1 MKMVNIF
8 ITGVL
13 LIVFT
18 HSLYADD
25 SIVIKQDLLYD
36 KYTLEKDTYAYNK
49 TTRVIQWDVI
59 KKCLRRIDNFEHQFM
74 VNGILQ
80 NYKNKNGHAP
90 LVKNF
95 KKTKWNRYTDSL
107 GVKQNQGIPLY
118 DETDFNEPVLYA
130 RDGSYIA
137 IVSDTLDFY
146 KVAIAC
152 IKGEWYV
159 PRKYVYDL
167 GPVRFNKVIVIDRT
181 NQNIVTLEHVNNEW
195 LVRSKNPATT
205 GLEKPPFKSATPVG
219 IFVLQ
224 NKLYKM
230 IYLEDGSD
238 EVAGYAPYANRI
250 SDGAYIHGIPVNL
263 PHTEMIEYSSTLGT
277 TPRSHMCVRNAT
289 SHAKFIY
296 DWAPKY
302 GALVCVIE

>member
-1 MKMVNIF
+1 MKIKSMF
-8 ITGVL
+8 IACVL
-13 LIVFT
+13 MFVFSY
-18 HSLYADD
+18 SLHADD
-25 SIVIKQDLLYD
+25 TIIIRQDLLYD

-49 TTRVIQWDVI
+49 TTRIIQWDII
-59 KKCLRRIDNFEHQFM
+59 KKCLRRIDNFEHEFM
-74 VNGILQ
+74 ANGILQ
-80 NYKNKNGHAP
+80 NYKNRNGHPP

-95 KKTKWNRYTDSL
+95 RKTKWNSYTDSL

-118 DETDFNEPVLYA
+118 DEADLEKPVLYA

-159 PRKYVYDL
+159 PREYVYHL
-167 GPVRFNKVIVIDRT
+167 GLVRFNKVVVIDLT
-181 NQNIVTLEHVNNEW
+181 NQNIVTLEHVDNEW

-205 GLEKPPFKSATPVG
+205 GLEKPPFKFATPTG

-224 NKLYKM
+224 NKMLKM

-238 EVAGYAPYANRI
+238 EVAGYAPYASRI

-289 SHAKFIY
+289 SHAQFIY
-296 DWAPKY
+296 DWAPKN